1 LREVASSA
9 AAPVSW
15 VAAVMYDSVSG
26 QVTKDAF
33 TSEQHVA
40 GNMLLVAGN
49 KIVASL
55 LPVCCWIQRDT
66 SRP

>member
-1 LREVASSA
+1 MLL
-9 AAPVSW
+9 
-15 VAAVMYDSVSG
+15 
-26 QVTKDAF
+26 
-33 TSEQHVA
+33 VA

-66 SRP
+66 IRQRVAGNKQHVALV